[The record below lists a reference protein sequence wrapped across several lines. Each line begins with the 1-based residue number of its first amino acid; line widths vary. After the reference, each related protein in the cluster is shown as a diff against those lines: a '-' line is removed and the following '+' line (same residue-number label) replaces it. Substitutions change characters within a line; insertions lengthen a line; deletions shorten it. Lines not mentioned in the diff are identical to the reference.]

1 MYFAVSFI
9 HFPNVLSFLCRE
21 YRNFHFLTEFSMI
34 LSSLDLDRSYSTSM
48 KIYFL
53 SPGIHRGWPNNE
65 LSWKTHE
72 EETIYSIFVV
82 VACLLFFSLQIQK
95 ILLSF
100 VHSFCALC
108 HSLSTSEGH
117 LLEYGC
123 SKPSQSFSPTVDMQL
138 RHEMFESFNCSIFL
152 LAGTLTGCFPLQSP
166 HALAEW
172 NFDILFSTNTH
183 VWESCKCVGLPSSQ
197 DLERTL
203 ILSRTDLSLTQIR
216 TGSFLNQS
224 FSLC

>member
-34 LSSLDLDRSYSTSM
+34 LSSLDLDRSYSTFM

-82 VACLLFFSLQIQK
+82 VACLLFFFSSNSKNPIVFRA
-95 ILLSF
+95 LL
-100 VHSFCALC
+100 LC
-108 HSLSTSEGH
+108 TLSQFEYFWRTSVRVWM
-117 LLEYGC
+117 
-123 SKPSQSFSPTVDMQL
+123 QQTFTV
-138 RHEMFESFNCSIFL
+138 
-152 LAGTLTGCFPLQSP
+152 
-166 HALAEW
+166 
-172 NFDILFSTNTH
+172 LFSNCRHAAQTWN
-183 VWESCKCVGLPSSQ
+183 VWKFQLLHLPPCWYADRMLSIAVTTCASRVELWHPVFNQHSCMRIS
-197 DLERTL
+197 
-203 ILSRTDLSLTQIR
+203 
-216 TGSFLNQS
+216 
-224 FSLC
+224 